1 MEKAVKKTVKEEK
14 KKMELNPKIWEVPY
28 NADLV
33 AQVIYVYN
41 SNERKGTAT
50 VKSRGDVSGGGKKPW
65 KQKGTGRARHG
76 SSRSPIWVGGGVA
89 FASNDRNYS
98 RKINKKVAKK
108 ALCIM
113 LSQRLRDKE
122 LEFSSFAKEI
132 EGKAIR
138 ENVGKKM
145 GKKMLLISESE
156 NLKKYLNNMVGVDVV
171 NPLKLNAKHIA
182 GSKNILIDED
192 SVKVIEER
200 LTDGE

>member
-1 MEKAVKKTVKEEK
+1 MEKTVKKTVKEEK
-14 KKMELNPKIWEVPY
+14 KMKLNPKVWDIPY

-122 LEFSSFAKEI
+122 LEFSSFTKEV

>member
-1 MEKAVKKTVKEEK
+1 MEKTVKKTVKEEK
-14 KKMELNPKIWEVPY
+14 KMKLNPKVWDVPY

-122 LEFSSFAKEI
+122 LEFSSFTKEV

>member
-1 MEKAVKKTVKEEK
+1 
-14 KKMELNPKIWEVPY
+14 
-28 NADLV
+28 
-33 AQVIYVYN
+33 
-41 SNERKGTAT
+41 
-50 VKSRGDVSGGGKKPW
+50 
-65 KQKGTGRARHG
+65 
-76 SSRSPIWVGGGVA
+76 
-89 FASNDRNYS
+89 
-98 RKINKKVAKK
+98 
-108 ALCIM
+108 M

>member
-1 MEKAVKKTVKEEK
+1 MEKTVKKTVKEEK

-122 LEFSSFAKEI
+122 LEFSSFTKEV

-156 NLKKYLNNMVGVDVV
+156 NLKKYLNNMVGVNVV

>member
-1 MEKAVKKTVKEEK
+1 MEKPVKKTVKEEK
-14 KKMELNPKIWEVPY
+14 KMKLNPKVWDVPY

>member
-1 MEKAVKKTVKEEK
+1 MEKTVKKTVKEEK
-14 KKMELNPKIWEVPY
+14 KMKLNPKVWDVPY

>member
-1 MEKAVKKTVKEEK
+1 MEKTVKKTVKEEK
-14 KKMELNPKIWEVPY
+14 KMKLNPKVWDVPY

-33 AQVIYVYN
+33 AQVIYVYS

-122 LEFSSFAKEI
+122 LEFSSFTKEV

>member
-1 MEKAVKKTVKEEK
+1 MK
-14 KKMELNPKIWEVPY
+14 LNPKVWDVPY

-76 SSRSPIWVGGGVA
+76 SSRSPSWVGGGVA

-122 LEFSSFAKEI
+122 LEFSSFTKEV

>member
-1 MEKAVKKTVKEEK
+1 MEKTVKKTVKEEK
-14 KKMELNPKIWEVPY
+14 KMKLNPKVWDVPY

-122 LEFSSFAKEI
+122 LEFSSFTKEV

-156 NLKKYLNNMVGVDVV
+156 KLKKYLNNMVGVDVV

>member
-122 LEFSSFAKEI
+122 LEFSSFTKEV